1 MKKILFVFRDSYDS
15 QYILQKLFD
24 TFAKSKTEYCFSII
38 IETGK
43 TAIIHKLKRMFAKT
57 KIYTYPYMAI
67 NIFSL
72 ICYSTIIT
80 YKMKKK
86 LGLYTYPCNV
96 IMHTDSINNRE
107 CIKNINESDYDC
119 IFIYGTAIVRQTTL
133 QQINRPIYNIHC
145 SILPY
150 YRNVHSDFWAYI
162 QNRHDTIGVTI
173 IKLDSGID
181 TGDILIQEKATI
193 TNLMNLVDIKVENL
207 KLIVKLLN
215 LVIPMNIEN
224 PELLSFSRQNDTL
237 ATYSQTPTVLNIFSY
252 IQYEFSRKKL
262 LKQVKP

>member
-1 MKKILFVFRDSYDS
+1 MKKVLFIFRDSYDS
-15 QYILQKLFD
+15 KYILQELFA
-24 TFAKSKTEYCFSII
+24 TFSKSKKQYSFSII

-43 TAIIHKLKRMFAKT
+43 SAKIHKLKRMFAKT
-57 KIYTYPYMAI
+57 QIYMYPYIAI
-67 NIFSL
+67 NIFIL
-72 ICYSTIIT
+72 ICYSTIMT
-80 YKMKKK
+80 HKMKKK
-86 LGLYTYPCNV
+86 LGLYKYPYSK
-96 IMHTDSINNRE
+96 IIRTDSINNME
-107 CIKNINESDYDC
+107 CIKNINENKYDC

-133 QQINRPIYNIHC
+133 HKINAPIYNIHC

-193 TNLMNLVDIKVENL
+193 TKSMNLVDIKVENL

-224 PELLSFSRQNDTL
+224 PELLSFSRQNDTF
-237 ATYSQTPTVLNIFSY
+237 ATYSQTPTILNIFSY
-252 IQYEFSRKKL
+252 LQYESLRKKS
-262 LKQVKP
+262 LKKGNL